1 MASNKPVIHAAD
13 HRPAGFLGPTD
24 PGGADPI
31 LFPVGLLAGFGG
43 VDLAVTTPGSLLYRY
58 QLGEASGDALDTSG
72 FAGGPRNLSY
82 LEYTAGA
89 DPAGGAHSTW
99 DGTQATTRD
108 LADHSEF
115 GSGDDG
121 CIRLNYKQLHDAGGH
136 APFEFIGANSLANWG
151 TAGSVTKS
159 LSVFFKPAAGG
170 VIQGGAI
177 VGNSSYNGS
186 VYLGWTL
193 RYDHTNN
200 LLYFHSGYLG
210 GANSGADLLVS
221 PVALTP
227 GNWYHCVITWDG
239 TTWLMYLNGVVVA
252 TTSGS
257 VAPPTGGNLEVGAN
271 IQYANNNGPGQ
282 ARGFFW
288 GEVDEIDGYSIVLTI
303 AQIQAIFAASGTG
316 TTVDT
321 ITIGAGTPGPGHPE
335 AISAGSATAGQ
346 ALLATGVGSG
356 TAFGDVYHP
365 AGTDV
370 AVTDGG
376 TGASTASGAR
386 TNLGLAI
393 GTDVYGPGSTDV
405 AVADGGTGAST
416 ASAARTNLGLAIGT
430 DVQAHDGEL
439 DALAGLT
446 SAADKLPYFTG
457 ASAAAVT
464 TLSAFI
470 RTLLDDADAATA
482 RATLGVV
489 AGATPTDTHGWMPLT
504 TVVSGSPELVWDAGN
519 TLIPDYVT
527 L

>member
-1 MASNKPVIHAAD
+1 
-13 HRPAGFLGPTD
+13 
-24 PGGADPI
+24 
-31 LFPVGLLAGFGG
+31 
-43 VDLAVTTPGSLLYRY
+43 
-58 QLGEASGDALDTSG
+58 
-72 FAGGPRNLSY
+72 
-82 LEYTAGA
+82 
-89 DPAGGAHSTW
+89 
-99 DGTQATTRD
+99 
-108 LADHSEF
+108 
-115 GSGDDG
+115 
-121 CIRLNYKQLHDAGGH
+121 
-136 APFEFIGANSLANWG
+136 
-151 TAGSVTKS
+151 
-159 LSVFFKPAAGG
+159 
-170 VIQGGAI
+170 
-177 VGNSSYNGS
+177 
-186 VYLGWTL
+186 
-193 RYDHTNN
+193 
-200 LLYFHSGYLG
+200 
-210 GANSGADLLVS
+210 
-221 PVALTP
+221 
-227 GNWYHCVITWDG
+227 
-239 TTWLMYLNGVVVA
+239 
-252 TTSGS
+252 
-257 VAPPTGGNLEVGAN
+257 
-271 IQYANNNGPGQ
+271 
-282 ARGFFW
+282 
-288 GEVDEIDGYSIVLTI
+288 VLTI